1 MSSAQSRDANRGA
14 LFAIG
19 AYLCWGLFP
28 LYWKPLSAV
37 PAEQI
42 LGHRILWSALLL
54 IGVLTVRRH
63 WSWLAESLRQPRRI
77 GLFALSSALLSLN
90 WLVYIWAVNHGRVV
104 EASLGYFIN
113 PLVNVLLG
121 RLVLGERLAKPQLA
135 ALSLAALGVAW
146 LTLRVGGVPWVA
158 LVLAVTFALYGLL
171 RKTAHLPSLEG
182 LALETFLMAPIA
194 LVGLSLAEYNGTG
207 AFGHLPAFETLLL
220 VGAGVVTTVP
230 LILFAAGARR
240 LTMATLGVIQYLSP
254 TLQFL
259 LGVWLYQE
267 PFDGARLI
275 GFGLIWSG
283 LALYTGAGA
292 LRMWRQRR
300 DA

>member
-1 MSSAQSRDANRGA
+1 MNSAKSHEAGQGA
-14 LFAIG
+14 LYAIG

-42 LGHRILWSALLL
+42 LGHRVVWSALLL
-54 IGVLTVRRH
+54 AGVLTVRRH
-63 WSWLAESLRQPRRI
+63 WGWLGESLRQPRRI
-77 GLFALSSALLSLN
+77 GVFALSSALLSMN

-135 ALSLAALGVAW
+135 ALGLAALGVLW
-146 LTLRVGGVPWVA
+146 LTLHVGSVPWVA

-194 LVGLSLAEYNGTG
+194 LVGLILAERHGSG
-207 AFGHLPAFETLLL
+207 AFGHLDILRTLLL
-220 VGAGVVTTVP
+220 IGAGVVTTVP
-230 LILFAAGARR
+230 LVLFASGARR
-240 LTMATLGVIQYLSP
+240 LTLATLGVIQYLSP

-259 LGVWLYQE
+259 LGVWLYHE
-267 PFDGARLI
+267 PFDMARLI

-283 LALYTGAGA
+283 LALYTGAGL
-292 LRMWRQRR
+292 LRLYRR
-300 DA
+300 